1 MQQMKLCRIFLERL
15 YYVYRYT
22 KDNRDVLRASET
34 LSHDSIESIVAND
47 KEIRNT
53 TKNIIKKIW
62 N

>member
-1 MQQMKLCRIFLERL
+1 M
-15 YYVYRYT
+15 YT
-22 KDNRDVLRASET
+22 DIPKIIEDVLRASEI

-53 TKNIIKKIW
+53 TKNIIKKRYGI